1 MMPLSNS
8 RVQLGLALWFP
19 FGACELRLIP
29 LWFPFGPLGFPLVPL
44 GARSPW
50 IPFAPLGYPATGRAP
65 PFVESFMGGS
75 AGGWA
80 GSKLTKTL
88 SAAKASFGAGP
99 VR

>member
-44 GARSPW
+44 GVRSPW

-65 PFVESFMGGS
+65 PFVESFMECRGLGRQQAHQNIESGEGKLWGWTS
-75 AGGWA
+75 A
-80 GSKLTKTL
+80 
-88 SAAKASFGAGP
+88 
-99 VR
+99 